1 MPDTPDRHGYRNFAA
16 LMGDFVLF
24 SAGLAFYDPF
34 VVVPAFVKTF
44 AGSELLVGT
53 LSALRVLMITLPQI
67 WAASVLVARP
77 RKKPLLVWS
86 SIGGRLPVLF
96 LALATLLW
104 ADRSPWLVVGVLSAA
119 VVLFF
124 VSEGLNSI
132 SWPAIVGKAIPAA
145 VRGRF
150 FGFGQL
156 FSSLGAL
163 GAGLVVR
170 TVLGQEGSPA
180 SARWATLFVCAFAGF
195 ILSVLCML
203 FIYEEAEEKVPLRI
217 DVVRSLQA
225 MIGYLRA
232 DGRLRRVVILQ
243 LILGTAAATFPFFVI
258 RAREV
263 VPGGDQMI
271 GLFLVMQNLGGV
283 AAALICGQ
291 LIDRV
296 GSWSAIRAGTA
307 VQVVSLLTV
316 TLVGWGLVPPILY
329 LAAFFLLGFVSGS
342 SWWSFSAYLLD
353 MATDERRPI
362 YLATSGILT
371 SPTFVSSILVGG
383 LFEVTA
389 PEAVFLTAL
398 LLSVTA
404 AGLAWSLR
412 KAGAQVSVPE
422 AAARA

>member
-1 MPDTPDRHGYRNFAA
+1 
-16 LMGDFVLF
+16 MGDFVLF

-44 AGSELLVGT
+44 AGSELLVGM

-124 VSEGLNSI
+124 ISEGLNSI
-132 SWPAIVGKAIPAA
+132 SWPAIVGKAIPTA

-163 GAGLVVR
+163 GAGLAVR

-195 ILSVLCML
+195 ILSVACML
-203 FIYEEAEEKVPLRI
+203 FIYEEAEEKAPVRI

-232 DGRLRRVVILQ
+232 DGRLRRDISLFCD
-243 LILGTAAATFPFFVI
+243 TC
-258 RAREV
+258 ARS
-263 VPGGDQMI
+263 
-271 GLFLVMQNLGGV
+271 LFLVMQNLGGV
-283 AAALICGQ
+283 AAALVCGQ

-296 GSWSAIRAGTA
+296 GSWSAIRTGTA
-307 VQVVSLLTV
+307 VQVASLLTV

-353 MATDERRPI
+353 MANDERRPI
-362 YLATSGILT
+362 YLVHYQGTFSG
-371 SPTFVSSILVGG
+371 
-383 LFEVTA
+383 
-389 PEAVFLTAL
+389 
-398 LLSVTA
+398 
-404 AGLAWSLR
+404 
-412 KAGAQVSVPE
+412 
-422 AAARA
+422 RAKCAS